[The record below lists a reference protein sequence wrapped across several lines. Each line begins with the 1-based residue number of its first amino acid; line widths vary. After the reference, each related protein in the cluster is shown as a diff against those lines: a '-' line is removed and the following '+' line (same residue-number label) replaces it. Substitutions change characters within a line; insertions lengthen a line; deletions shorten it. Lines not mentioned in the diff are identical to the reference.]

1 MDHTDK
7 PDYFGLNTYIFA
19 AYTLL
24 IVYVSLSPFTGWR
37 IQESD
42 VFHFFTVWPRY
53 ITSFD
58 VLINIFAYFPLG
70 FLAALSLYHLRGV
83 TVVMVATGIGVAIS
97 LSMETLQVFVPG
109 RVASVLDLL
118 TNMAG
123 SLAGA
128 TLAQSIDSRTH
139 LIQWFVLCR
148 KRWFLPDRI
157 TDYGLILLGLWL
169 FIQTNP
175 SLPLMGLWSVRDLYL
190 IPTRFDVILTASIL
204 LNTLVLGMLL
214 SLILQPD
221 RSLWVILLTFLAA
234 CTAIKWVAAV
244 TLLKP
249 DALFEW
255 LSAESLVG
263 IGYAT
268 VLLLPMLR
276 LRLHARIGLVAA
288 CLIAGIVLSISNA
301 DDKLSVSVLQLF
313 DWHHGQY
320 IPNFNSLTRLLAE
333 LWAILMLLY
342 LLVLYRKKKL

>member
-1 MDHTDK
+1 MDKTDK

-24 IVYVSLSPFTGWR
+24 IVYVSLFPFAGWR

-70 FLAALSLYHLRGV
+70 FLAAFSLYHLRGA
-83 TVVMVATGIGVAIS
+83 TVVMVATGIGVTIS

-128 TLAQSIDSRTH
+128 TLAQSIDRRTH
-139 LIQWFVLCR
+139 LIQWFVLYR

-157 TDYGLILLGLWL
+157 TDWGLILLGLWL
-169 FIQTNP
+169 FIQVNP
-175 SLPLMGLWSVRDLYL
+175 SLPLMGLWSAKDLFL
-190 IPTRFDVILTASIL
+190 NPTHFDVILTISIF

-214 SLILQPD
+214 SLNLQPD
-221 RSLWVILLTFLAA
+221 RSLWGFMLTFLVA
-234 CTAIKWVAAV
+234 CTVIKWVAAG

-263 IGYAT
+263 IGYAM
-268 VLLLPMLR
+268 VLFSPILR
-276 LRLHARIGLVAA
+276 LRLHVRIGLVTA
-288 CLIAGIVLSISNA
+288 CLIAGIVLSILNA
-301 DDKLSVSVLQLF
+301 DDKLFISVLQLF
-313 DWHHGQY
+313 DWHHGHRR
-320 IPNFNSLTRLLAE
+320 PSFNGLTRLLAE
-333 LWAILMLLY
+333 LWAILTLLY